1 MVSRVPGTFSGAA
14 AVEMQTAFVL
24 ARNEDAAQITRA
36 LRGAGYRAVDPVEL
50 DEVAGLKR
58 RYDKD
63 AADVVARDLTVLMEC
78 DLVVMGPDCEKLP
91 WAVAL
96 AATAGT
102 RKMAFERIEV
112 LVPGW
117 AQA

>member
-1 MVSRVPGTFSGAA
+1 
-14 AVEMQTAFVL
+14 MQTAFVM

-36 LRGAGYRAVDPVEL
+36 LRSAGYRAVDPVEL
-50 DEVAGLKR
+50 DELAGLKR

-63 AADVVARDLTVLMEC
+63 AADVVKRDLGVLMEC
-78 DLVVMGPDCEKLP
+78 DLVVLGPDAEKLP

-96 AATAGT
+96 ASTAGT
-102 RKMAFERIEV
+102 RRMKFERIEV

-117 AQA
+117 SKA